1 MALMRH
7 RQPEPEDKAG
17 WRAVLTGDDQLFG
30 PLRRMRRIFRPMPSD
45 PRCKLCYAPYG
56 APFGPIVT
64 RLGYGKWDRN
74 PSLCNACMRQ
84 LVRERGGAEIE
95 LSFLFADLRG
105 STELSERMSPA
116 KYGSLLN
123 EFYAIAARAIQEP
136 GGTVDKYLGDG
147 VFALFIPGFAGKD
160 HAAKAIAAGRR
171 ILRDTASSS
180 HLPVEVRPLPVGIG
194 VHTGQAYVGVLGE
207 ADGPLDFSALG
218 EAVNV
223 TQRLSS
229 SAAARELVI
238 SAATASAARLATDGL
253 ERRSLELKGISHS
266 VDVWV
271 EAGDGSLVGGEGL
284 EPPTFSV

>member
-1 MALMRH
+1 MR
-7 RQPEPEDKAG
+7 EPHPDPSNDPG
-17 WRAVLTGDDQLFG
+17 WRAILSGDEQVST
-30 PLRRMRRIFRPMPSD
+30 PLRRLRRIFRPMPSD

-56 APFGPIVT
+56 APFGPIVA

-74 PSLCNACMRQ
+74 PSLCGACMRQ
-84 LVRERGGAEIE
+84 LMRHRGGAEIE
-95 LSFLFADLRG
+95 LSLLFADLRG
-105 STELSERMSPA
+105 STQLSEAMSPA
-116 KYGSLLN
+116 AYSTLLN
-123 EFYAIAARAIQEP
+123 EFYAIAARAIQQP

-160 HAAKAIAAGRR
+160 HAAKAVGAARR
-171 ILRDTASSS
+171 ILRDSADSPR
-180 HLPVEVRPLPVGIG
+180 LPAEVRPLPVGIG
-194 VHTGQAYVGVLGE
+194 VHTGEAYVGVLGE

-238 SAATASAARLATDGL
+238 SATAAASARLDTEGL
-253 ERRSLELKGISHS
+253 EARSLELKGISHA

-271 EAGDGSLVGGEGL
+271 EAPDRGLVGGEGL